1 MSTRTINQNAI
12 DSVERSIDNLSDQ
25 ARNLQ
30 NVTSDIQGKANRLN
44 GAISAVKQEFASFKA
59 FDEKQKELIKAKTQL
74 ISIRQNIKEQFGKND
89 DVRQYLTGIL
99 EASDLSIVKKEI
111 ISNCTEELMISC
123 PRYWLAPVLIA
134 LAAWLDDNKPL
145 ADRALEEALK
155 RDDEKTSLLFALIC
169 RRIGRSNASA
179 SWLSRYFA
187 MQDPKNIERK
197 IISLLD
203 AYSNGLFGEDAK
215 RMCTDKVLQWI
226 EELSEEPGFSES
238 QQASWESAI
247 LSKVDNVS
255 YASRYP
261 YAAKWVTNWVYC
273 EKSLNETAIHE
284 KMYDYFL
291 TIFEKES
298 ATHAALSVQLDELM
312 EVYISSYDNEELPLR
327 REERLKELIVQ
338 ERGDLVHANVR
349 FQSEQKA
356 LEESIDFTSLLTNAA
371 MHADIVKASTATQK
385 LAIAL
390 SKDWLIAA
398 YNNVILRIR
407 QGIPDSFQVSID
419 DFNAQI
425 SNGTEEA
432 HLVPQATTHFE
443 KRRDNEIEA
452 IVQSK
457 WDMVLPIATC
467 VAGLIA
473 LIGGQAA
480 LGLFGLLGAGGLVLR
495 WHLNGKKIINQ
506 KQQVSDRYSKIIQNS
521 GDTIRTLCSERV
533 DYIKEIENQDS
544 QSQKTLEYLSQISPA
559 QYVSSGSNRS
569 LVLED

>member
-1 MSTRTINQNAI
+1 M
-12 DSVERSIDNLSDQ
+12 RS
-25 ARNLQ
+25 
-30 NVTSDIQGKANRLN
+30 
-44 GAISAVKQEFASFKA
+44 
-59 FDEKQKELIKAKTQL
+59 
-74 ISIRQNIKEQFGKND
+74 
-89 DVRQYLTGIL
+89 
-99 EASDLSIVKKEI
+99 
-111 ISNCTEELMISC
+111 
-123 PRYWLAPVLIA
+123 
-134 LAAWLDDNKPL
+134 
-145 ADRALEEALK
+145 
-155 RDDEKTSLLFALIC
+155 
-169 RRIGRSNASA
+169 
-179 SWLSRYFA
+179 
-187 MQDPKNIERK
+187 
-197 IISLLD
+197 
-203 AYSNGLFGEDAK
+203 
-215 RMCTDKVLQWI
+215 
-226 EELSEEPGFSES
+226 
-238 QQASWESAI
+238 
-247 LSKVDNVS
+247 
-255 YASRYP
+255 
-261 YAAKWVTNWVYC
+261 
-273 EKSLNETAIHE
+273 
-284 KMYDYFL
+284 

-432 HLVPQATTHFE
+432 HLVQQATTHFE